1 MVHLTNWLCLLSL
14 ISTPGEPAGATIIL
28 ELSPLCPSRQTFVKA
43 RLIRTSGPCWGL
55 SPFISESR
63 CASDSRLQRHHE
75 RPSQYSSV
83 IRTLSVLKSQ
93 DVTCRDEDLSRP
105 RTTENLLSLDPWARE
120 RYVRF
125 VSRVPELAGS
135 STWAISCE
143 GGSSSPPCPCRSR
156 VPTGSALSLTSD
168 TSHCE
173 VLVFLSR
180 AAPGGLP
187 RGVLFHRG
195 KVFRTF
201 SRANSANPWSGFN
214 GDPFESPTLRSR
226 PTTTAVEA

>member
-14 ISTPGEPAGATIIL
+14 ISTTGEPAGATIIL
-28 ELSPLCPSRQTFVKA
+28 ESSPLCPSRQTFVKA
-43 RLIRTSGPCWGL
+43 RLIRTFGPCWGL

-105 RTTENLLSLDPWARE
+105 RTTETSCLWILGPGNAMSGSCLGSPSWPGVRHGQSLARE
-120 RYVRF
+120 DRRPHHVHIVFMFRRARHCHLLATRHTVMF
-125 VSRVPELAGS
+125 SCSCLGQRPEDF
-135 STWAISCE
+135 
-143 GGSSSPPCPCRSR
+143 
-156 VPTGSALSLTSD
+156 PT
-168 TSHCE
+168 E
-173 VLVFLSR
+173 FF
-180 AAPGGLP
+180 
-187 RGVLFHRG
+187 FHRG

-201 SRANSANPWSGFN
+201 PRANSANPWSGFN

-226 PTTTAVEA
+226 PTTTAVKA